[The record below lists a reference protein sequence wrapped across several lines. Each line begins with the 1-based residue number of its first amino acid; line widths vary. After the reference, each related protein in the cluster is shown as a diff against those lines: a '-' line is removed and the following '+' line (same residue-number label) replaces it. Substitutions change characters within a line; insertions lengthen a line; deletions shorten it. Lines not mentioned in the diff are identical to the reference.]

1 MKKKQK
7 KIIFYGTPDFAR
19 DCLKYLINNG
29 MDICAV
35 VTAPDK
41 YSGRGR
47 KIKFSSVKQF
57 SLKKNI
63 KFFQPKNLKDSSFL
77 TKIRDIAPDFQIVV
91 AFRMLPK
98 EVWSLAKI
106 FTFNLHA
113 SLIPNYRGAAPINW
127 VIINGEK
134 NTGLTTF
141 IIDDNIDTGL
151 VLLKEEIKIDYLE
164 TVFSLSNKLLNKAGP
179 LIKKTIDFYFFRKLD
194 PKKQVLNGMEKF
206 APKLTPENIK
216 IDWKESIDII
226 ERKIRGLS
234 PLPGAW
240 TFFKNG
246 NIKSR
251 MKILESSIIYLNHKN
266 ELNKIIIKD
275 GSLLISLN
283 EGYLKCTEI
292 QIENKKKM
300 STKSLLN
307 GYKFSENSFVL
318 EYLGL

>member
-1 MKKKQK
+1 
-7 KIIFYGTPDFAR
+7 
-19 DCLKYLINNG
+19 
-29 MDICAV
+29 
-35 VTAPDK
+35 
-41 YSGRGR
+41 
-47 KIKFSSVKQF
+47 
-57 SLKKNI
+57 
-63 KFFQPKNLKDSSFL
+63 
-77 TKIRDIAPDFQIVV
+77 
-91 AFRMLPK
+91 MLPK

-151 VLLKEEIKIDYLE
+151 VLLKEEINIDYLE

-179 LIKKTIDFYFFRKLD
+179 LIKKTIDFYFFGKLD
-194 PKKQVLNGMEKF
+194 PKKQVLNGTEKF

-275 GSLLISLN
+275 GSLFISLN